1 MMFTFI
7 YLFVILVPGALL
19 TALVGVRR
27 QQLLFS
33 IMFSF
38 GCLMSLVS
46 LARNYIWSIEGF
58 ITSYIALTAILICML
73 ILRKRELGKQ
83 WIAIREAAGDKY
95 WILGLASVIVVY
107 LCWYSLAGPYT
118 EIPADLYRHME
129 FTKHYFE
136 LLGNKSFGPPL
147 TLSQLASQLGG
158 FWYVVIAFAAYL
170 SGEMLI
176 DIIYPTMLVNGL
188 VFILAVYVFSNE
200 LFRVLELSKLQIRI
214 SSVIT
219 CAFVSLQMGVTTYS
233 FIRYYSMTPG
243 ILNMVV
249 MFAALICI
257 MHLVGQSRD
266 RANLEVN
273 LNNAL
278 SLILLALCF
287 GVALVIHNQ
296 EALFILVMGV
306 VVVLYLAYLWIVDNA
321 GGAFKGNAIAL
332 GIYFSVAISLL
343 FFLPVFFDQSPSL
356 KSPHHKVV
364 PLAIALP
371 NYGPLYVLNPN
382 YQFAEVVTLWGG
394 IVCIVFVAW
403 FRFFK
408 RQPLLVAGMLVP
420 IFTVFNP
427 IFVDLFLRIKDD
439 HSLWRLCFLIPLY
452 PVAGLFITRCPDCLK
467 WGNRIRVYK
476 KGLIL
481 LAALGLLILPFSTG
495 LNRYVRLSNQ
505 AVAEAN
511 SYHLWQDLL
520 DELNEYPQAERILT
534 DPVTGYVISAL
545 TPHHTFRYKFFAS
558 QLYGAFP
565 FVFEHYDDLPLGR
578 YRNWLLVINKREG
591 GHSRTGSISR
601 HWPED
606 IMKVSKYY
614 PDHLI
619 AHLED
624 SPALYEL
631 VWNQGDITVYR
642 IR

>member
-1 MMFTFI
+1 MFTFI
-7 YLFVILVPGALL
+7 YLFLILVPGALL

-27 QQLLFS
+27 QQLFFS

-38 GCLMSLVS
+38 GCLISLVS

-58 ITSYIALTAILICML
+58 VSSYIVLLAILTGML
-73 ILRKRELGKQ
+73 VLRKKELGQQ
-83 WIAIREAAGDKY
+83 WGAIRKAAADKY
-95 WILGLASVIVVY
+95 WVMGLAFVTVVY

-136 LLGNKSFGPPL
+136 LIGNNSFGPPL

-158 FWYVVIAFAAYL
+158 FWYVLIAFAAYL
-170 SGEMLI
+170 SGELLI
-176 DIIYPTMLVNGL
+176 DVIYSTMLVNGL
-188 VFILAVYVFSNE
+188 VFIVAVYVFSNE
-200 LFRVLELSKLQIRI
+200 LFRVLELSKPQVRI
-214 SSVIT
+214 ASVIT
-219 CAFVSLQMGVTTYS
+219 CVFVSLQMGVTTYS

-249 MFAALICI
+249 MFAALICV
-257 MHLVGQSRD
+257 MHLVGQRQNRED
-266 RANLEVN
+266 LELN
-273 LNNAL
+273 LNHAL
-278 SLILLALCF
+278 CVILLILCF

-296 EALFILVMGV
+296 EALFILVMGAA
-306 VVVLYLAYLWIVDNA
+306 VVLYLIFQWMADNA

-332 GIYFSVAISLL
+332 GIYLSVAFSLL
-343 FFLPVFFDQSPSL
+343 FFLPVFFDQSPTL
-356 KSPHHKVV
+356 KSLHHKVV
-364 PLAIALP
+364 PLPVVLP
-371 NYGPLYVLNPN
+371 NYGSLYILNPS

-394 IVCIVFVAW
+394 IVCMVFVAW

-439 HSLWRLCFLIPLY
+439 HSLWRLCFLMPLY
-452 PVAGLFITRCPDCLK
+452 PVAGLFITRFPNSLK
-467 WGNRIRVYK
+467 WGNKIRVYK

-495 LNRYVRLSNQ
+495 FNRYVRLSNQ
-505 AVAEAN
+505 PVAEAN
-511 SYHLWQDLL
+511 SYHLWRDLL
-520 DELNEYPQAERILT
+520 DELNEYHQAERILT

-558 QLYGAFP
+558 ELYRAFP

-578 YRNWLLVINKREG
+578 YRNWLLVINNREG

-624 SPALYEL
+624 RPELYEL
-631 VWNQGDITVYR
+631 VWSQNDISVYR